1 MISGFKKHPNLHK
14 MNKKFINSFI
24 TNITDHLYH
33 VGDPLLLVM
42 VNILKGRWSISY
54 GNKSNQ
60 GTARGGEASYLI
72 HTDIYLIFVVFT
84 V

>member
-33 VGDPLLLVM
+33 VGDIIISDGEYSERKMINLLWEQEQS
-42 VNILKGRWSISY
+42 RY
-54 GNKSNQ
+54 TQ
-60 GTARGGEASYLI
+60 PGGEASYLI